1 MTLTPEMARA
11 GVTPQLLSSTHR
23 FTCPRCGKEFSLFQ
37 SRAIAC
43 RACPQA
49 NKNCK
54 FVRCVHCDAEFPLN
68 GFVVNT
74 KEKEKF
80 LSNYMN
86 GERTNKPS
94 TNTSYI
100 PNPAIPFIY
109 HVPIGSLI
117 KSLWWRNK

>member
-11 GVTPQLLSSTHR
+11 GVTPQLLTSTHR
-23 FTCPRCGKEFSLFQ
+23 FTCPNCGKEFSLFQ

-54 FVRCVHCDAEFPLN
+54 YVRCVHCDMEFPIN
-68 GFVVNT
+68 GFIVNT

-80 LSNYMN
+80 LSNYMRGIVGN
-86 GERTNKPS
+86 
-94 TNTSYI
+94 
-100 PNPAIPFIY
+100 Y
-109 HVPIGSLI
+109 HNSFGYY
-117 KSLWWRNK
+117 RR

>member
-11 GVTPQLLSSTHR
+11 GVTPQMLSACHR

-43 RACPQA
+43 RACHMA
-49 NKNCK
+49 NKNCPN
-54 FVRCVHCDAEFPLN
+54 VRCVHCDAEFPIN

-74 KEKEKF
+74 KDKGKF

-86 GERTNKPS
+86 GIVSN
-94 TNTSYI
+94 
-100 PNPAIPFIY
+100 Y
-109 HVPIGSLI
+109 HNQFGYGR
-117 KSLWWRNK
+117 K

>member
-23 FTCPRCGKEFSLFQ
+23 FTCPNCGKVFSLFH

-43 RACPQA
+43 RACPHA

-54 FVRCVHCDAEFPLN
+54 YVRCVPCDMEFTIN
-68 GFVVNT
+68 GYIVNT

-80 LSNYMN
+80 LSNYMRGIVGN
-86 GERTNKPS
+86 
-94 TNTSYI
+94 
-100 PNPAIPFIY
+100 Y
-109 HVPIGSLI
+109 HNSFGYY
-117 KSLWWRNK
+117 RR

>member
-23 FTCPRCGKEFSLFQ
+23 FICPRCGKEFSLFQ

-49 NKNCK
+49 NRNCK
-54 FVRCVHCDAEFPLN
+54 FVRCVHCDYEYPLN

-80 LSNYMN
+80 LANYMN
-86 GERTNKPS
+86 GVVDN
-94 TNTSYI
+94 
-100 PNPAIPFIY
+100 Y
-109 HVPIGSLI
+109 H
-117 KSLWWRNK
+117 KSFGYYRR

>member
-1 MTLTPEMARA
+1 MSRRFFTLIYRKANQGAGGNNMTLTPEMARA

-49 NKNCK
+49 NRNCK
-54 FVRCVHCDAEFPLN
+54 FVRCIHCDNEFQIN
-68 GFVVNT
+68 GFIVNT

-80 LSNYMN
+80 LSNYMRSVVDN
-86 GERTNKPS
+86 YH
-94 TNTSYI
+94 TSFGY
-100 PNPAIPFIY
+100 Y
-109 HVPIGSLI
+109 
-117 KSLWWRNK
+117 RR

>member
-1 MTLTPEMARA
+1 MVLTPEMARA

-23 FTCPRCGKEFSLFQ
+23 FICPNCGKEFSLFQ

-43 RACPQA
+43 RSCPMV

-54 FVRCVHCDAEFPLN
+54 FVRCVHCDKEFPIQ

-74 KEKEKF
+74 KEKEKY

-86 GERTNKPS
+86 GVVGK
-94 TNTSYI
+94 
-100 PNPAIPFIY
+100 Y
-109 HVPIGSLI
+109 HNNFGL
-117 KSLWWRNK
+117 KRR